1 MSLTLKPYPECKDTG
16 LRWLGE
22 IPAHW
27 EVKRLKRVARINPS
41 KAEAREVLDR
51 GDGVAF
57 LPMEKV
63 GSNGEI
69 DAREVLP
76 AASVW
81 NGFTYFRR
89 GDVLLAKITP
99 CFENG
104 KGACL
109 DSLPKPVGFGSTE
122 FIVMRAN
129 NGVAPQYL
137 YRITTLTEF
146 LALGADAMTGSAG
159 QQRVPPEFVRDF
171 TSVVPPLIEQNAIVR
186 FLDRADGHVNNLIR
200 AKQRLIELLTEQK
213 QTIIHRAVTRG
224 LDPEVLMKPTGLD
237 WLPEVPER
245 WELRRLKAL
254 SSFITSGSRGWADFY
269 SDEGSIFLRIGNL
282 STTSIDLKLDD
293 LQHVTPPEG
302 AEGERTRVRP
312 DDLLISITALLGAVG
327 IVPEAVRNAYVNQ
340 HTALVRL
347 RKNLVKPRW
356 AAYCLHSAIGGNQF
370 RTLTNGGTKEG
381 LTLGDV
387 GSLWLLYPPLD
398 EQDAIVRHLDEASRY
413 VEGAIQRARREI
425 ELIREYRTR
434 LISDVVT
441 GKLDVRGVELP
452 EPDEQESELKG
463 LEPVEPKAPSEAG
476 EVPVPGPDL
485 ASGSLQGTR

>member
-16 LRWLGE
+16 LPWLGE

-122 FIVMRAN
+122 LIVMRAN

-146 LALGADAMTGSAG
+146 RALGADAMTGSAG

-200 AKQRLIELLTEQK
+200 AKQRLIELLNEQK
-213 QTIIHRAVTRG
+213 QAIIHRAVTCG
-224 LDPEVLMKPTGLD
+224 LDPDAPTKPTGLD
-237 WLPEVPER
+237 WLPEVPEH
-245 WELRRLKAL
+245 WEVKPLKQVGAVRLSGVDKHSIDGEQPVL
-254 SSFITSGSRGWADFY
+254 LCNYTDVYKNDFITGGINFMHATATETEINTFTLEAGDVLITKDSEA
-269 SDEGSIFLRIGNL
+269 SDDI
-282 STTSIDLKLDD
+282 
-293 LQHVTPPEG
+293 
-302 AEGERTRVRP
+302 
-312 DDLLISITALLGAVG
+312 AV
-327 IVPEAVRNAYVNQ
+327 P
-340 HTALVRL
+340 ALVREDLDGVLCGYHLALVRPNTALIIGEYLFRALNPL
-347 RKNLVKPRW
+347 RN
-356 AAYCLHSAIGGNQF
+356 
-370 RTLTNGGTKEG
+370 
-381 LTLGDV
+381 
-387 GSLWLLYPPLD
+387 
-398 EQDAIVRHLDEASRY
+398 
-413 VEGAIQRARREI
+413 
-425 ELIREYRTR
+425 
-434 LISDVVT
+434 
-441 GKLDVRGVELP
+441 
-452 EPDEQESELKG
+452 
-463 LEPVEPKAPSEAG
+463 
-476 EVPVPGPDL
+476 
-485 ASGSLQGTR
+485 